1 MSRNRAIGFP
11 PLADEQARV
20 LVVGSMP
27 GRASLTAAQYYA
39 HPRNA
44 FWPILS
50 AICGVPPT
58 ASYERRLAALR
69 SHGIALWDVL
79 HACVRPGSLDA
90 DIDETTIVVNDFAAF
105 LAAHPRVRTVLCNGG
120 KAFASWRRHVQPTL
134 SHVELTVRQLP
145 STSPAHAAR
154 TVADKLARWRAAI
167 AGAGAPS
174 RSGDVSC

>member
-1 MSRNRAIGFP
+1 MRALGFP
-11 PLADEQARV
+11 PVADEQARV

-27 GRASLTAAQYYA
+27 GQASLTAAQYYA

-58 ASYERRLAALR
+58 APYERRLAALR
-69 SHGIALWDVL
+69 SCGIALWDVL

-90 DIDETTIVVNDFAAF
+90 DIDESTIVVNDFAAF
-105 LAAHPRVRTVLCNGG
+105 LATHPRVRTVLCNGG

-134 SHVELTVRQLP
+134 SRVELTVRRLP

-154 TVADKLARWRAAI
+154 SFADKLATWRVALAD
-167 AGAGAPS
+167 AREPKPALQS
-174 RSGDVSC
+174 